1 MNKSVAKQARSRRKA
16 KRAPA
21 AAAPGRRGAKP
32 TLGAGFARQ
41 LALLRLDSAI
51 AIVSQRG
58 AVSDKGIHETRK
70 AIKRVRAL
78 LRLLRPAIPAKVFD
92 ACKDGLREAAR
103 SIADARDARV
113 VADTLRA
120 LTRQSRIS
128 RSSVSLRD
136 ARPARGAKAPRQGAV
151 AQRIA
156 ALSYLSEVRSQL
168 AGVALS
174 SNAWSLLGAGVR
186 TIYSRGRRRT
196 PVRERDVTTEELH
209 EWRKDVKAYWHA
221 LELFQAANPAKPSAD
236 VREARRL
243 SDILGQDHDLAL
255 LESRIVKRA
264 GAKRAKAHG
273 VLLKSIVAKRVR
285 LQKRARKLGVS
296 LYSGSPKEV
305 ERKLRAE
312 WLRSQRNAA
321 QRE

>member
-1 MNKSVAKQARSRRKA
+1 MNESAAKKAGSRRKA
-16 KRAPA
+16 KRPPA
-21 AAAPGRRGAKP
+21 QASLARRDANR
-32 TLGAGFARQ
+32 TLGVGFARQ
-41 LALLRLDSAI
+41 LALLRLDAAI
-51 AIVSQRG
+51 AIVTQRG

-78 LRLLRPAIPAKVFD
+78 LRLLRPAIPATVFD

-103 SIADARDARV
+103 SIADARDAKV
-113 VADTLRA
+113 VADTLRV

-128 RSSVSLRD
+128 HASVSLRD
-136 ARPARGAKAPRQGAV
+136 AGTARAAKAPRQGTV

-156 ALSYLSEVRSQL
+156 ALSYLSEVRDQL
-168 AGVALS
+168 AAVALS

-186 TIYSRGRRRT
+186 AIYSRGRRRM
-196 PVRERDVTTEELH
+196 PVRERNATTEDLH
-209 EWRKDVKAYWHA
+209 QWRKDVKAYWHA
-221 LELFQAANPAKPSAD
+221 LELFQAANPAKPNAD
-236 VREARRL
+236 VRDARRL

-264 GAKRAKAHG
+264 GAKRAKAYG
-273 VLLKSIVAKRVR
+273 VLLKTIVARRVR

-312 WLRSQRNAA
+312 WLRSQRDAA